1 MVITPCRTRYAM
13 PQQLNKFENTS
24 SLYAYGN
31 VACHTVS
38 MKLLIIRNGLNSLQN
53 SSCLA
58 STAQHL
64 ISTFRKRVFQ
74 VLRNLLI
81 IRTDLNSLWNY
92 SCLLLNALNCG
103 NVSSQ
108 HVKVCPKE
116 IVLIYHT
123 YSYLSSTHSIL
134 PYALETSM
142 LLFTSKTYA

>member
-1 MVITPCRTRYAM
+1 MVITPCRTLHAM
-13 PQQLNKFENTS
+13 PQQLNNFENMS
-24 SLYAYGN
+24 SHYAYGN
-31 VACHTVS
+31 VACRAVS

-92 SCLLLNALNCG
+92 SCLLLNALNCE

-116 IVLIYHT
+116 IVLISTTSLHV
-123 YSYLSSTHSIL
+123 SSTTIH
-134 PYALETSM
+134 
-142 LLFTSKTYA
+142 